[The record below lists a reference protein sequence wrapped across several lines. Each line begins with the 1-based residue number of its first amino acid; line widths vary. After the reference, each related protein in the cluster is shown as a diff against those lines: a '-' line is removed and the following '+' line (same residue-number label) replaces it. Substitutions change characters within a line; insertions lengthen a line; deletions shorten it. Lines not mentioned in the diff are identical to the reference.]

1 MAVLMNSKKPDVTKL
16 LIRVNEGEQ
25 EALQELLPMV
35 YDNLLAIARNQL
47 NREYGDHTLNK
58 ADLVHEVFIRL
69 AEGTSVDWQNRGH
82 FYAVAAKAMRQIL
95 TDYARKK
102 VAQKRGGK
110 SDRITLDEH
119 VININKQAEELIE
132 IDEALEDL
140 FLLND
145 RLAKIVELRFYAG
158 LSMQETG
165 NTLGISEKTVSR
177 DWAKAR
183 AWLFKRLKSAS

>member
-1 MAVLMNSKKPDVTKL
+1 MNLNKPEVTQL
-16 LIRVNEGEQ
+16 LIRVSKGE
-25 EALQELLPMV
+25 EKALQELLPIV
-35 YDNLLAIARNQL
+35 YDNLLVIARNQL

-58 ADLVHEVFIRL
+58 SDLVHEVFLKL
-69 AEGTSVDWQNRGH
+69 AEGTNVDWQDRGH

-102 VAQKRGGK
+102 MAQKRGGK
-110 SDRITLDEH
+110 SYKITLDER
-119 VININKQAEELIE
+119 VININKQAEELVE
-132 IDEALEDL
+132 IDEALNEL
-140 FLLND
+140 YNLNN

-158 LSMQETG
+158 LSMEETG
-165 NTLGISEKTVSR
+165 NTLGISGKTVSR

>member
-1 MAVLMNSKKPDVTKL
+1 MNSKKPDVTKL

-58 ADLVHEVFIRL
+58 ADLVHEVFIKL